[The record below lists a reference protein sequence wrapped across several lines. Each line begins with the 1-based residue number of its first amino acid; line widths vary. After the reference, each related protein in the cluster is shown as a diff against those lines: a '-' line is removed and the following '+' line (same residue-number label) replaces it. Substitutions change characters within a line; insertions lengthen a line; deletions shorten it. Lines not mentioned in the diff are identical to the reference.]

1 MKMGCFPTS
10 TRVRGLASYAAL
22 SLFISIGLA
31 RQADAQDRH
40 DHAGPGRGEV
50 GSYGALAGRPSA
62 AYIESAPPLW
72 TRPGGLEYKITTGSE
87 RAQRYFDQGLRL
99 TYAFNHAEARRAFR
113 QAQRLDPRCALCY
126 WGEALVL
133 GPNINAPMDA
143 EAKVP
148 ALAALRK
155 AQQHAPLASAKEQ
168 TLIAALARRYSDD
181 QRVDRKTLDA
191 AYAAAMG
198 QVAARFPDD
207 LNIAVLYAEALMDL
221 SPWDYWETGGRRPKG
236 RTQDILKVLEAVLAK
251 HPDHAGAI
259 HYYIHVVEASARPQR
274 AERYADRLAALDL
287 GPGTGHLVHMPS
299 HLYFRI
305 GRYLDS
311 LAANRRAV
319 AADETYLR
327 EIRATGI
334 YAEAY
339 YPHAIHMLLV
349 SAQMAGDGKTAIEAA
364 QRLQTAVSDEAV
376 RTIPWVQPIKSAPY
390 FAHAQLSAPSTILAL
405 RDPGNAFPYV
415 KAAWH
420 YARGVAFAARRE
432 VKAAEREAQLIAAL
446 RCRHDFAAL
455 MAGGVPAKE
464 VLDLAQHVV
473 LARIAQ
479 AQGKL
484 ARAAA
489 EFEQAVA
496 IEDRLGYMEP
506 PYWYY
511 PVRQSLGAVRLLAG
525 DLSGAEHAFRASL
538 ARTPNNGWA
547 LYGLREMYARR
558 GDTHAVR
565 DVQHRLAKAWGNQMQ
580 KLDLNRL

>member
-1 MKMGCFPTS
+1 MERFPTK
-10 TRVRGLASYAAL
+10 TPIWGLASYAAL

-40 DHAGPGRGEV
+40 DHVGSGQGEV
-50 GSYGALAGRPSA
+50 GSYGALAGRPST
-62 AYIESAPPLW
+62 AYLESAPPLW
-72 TRPGGLEYKITTGSE
+72 TSPVELEYPITTGSE
-87 RAQRYFDQGLRL
+87 RAQRYFNQGLRL
-99 TYAFNHAEARRAFR
+99 AYAFNHAEARRAFR

-143 EAKVP
+143 GATGP

-155 AQQHAPLASAKEQ
+155 AKRQASSPKEQ
-168 TLIAALARRYSDD
+168 ALIAALARRYSDD
-181 QRVDRKTLDA
+181 RRVDRKTLDA

-198 QVAARFPDD
+198 QVTARYPDD
-207 LNIAVLYAEALMDL
+207 LNLAVLHAEALMDL
-221 SPWDYWETGGRRPKG
+221 SPWDYWEAGGRRPKG
-236 RTQDILKVLEAVLAK
+236 RTQEILKVLEAVLAK
-251 HPDHAGAI
+251 DPDHAGAI
-259 HYYIHVVEASARPQR
+259 HYYIHVVEASDRPQR

-299 HLYFRI
+299 HLYYRV

-311 LAANRRAV
+311 LAVNRRAV
-319 AADETYLR
+319 AADEAYLR
-327 EIRATGI
+327 EVRATGL

-339 YPHAIHMLLV
+339 YPHALHMLLV

-364 QRLQTAVSDEAV
+364 QRLQAAVSDEAV

-390 FAHAQLSAPSTILAL
+390 FAHAQFSVPSTILAL

-420 YARGVAFAARRE
+420 YARGVAFAARGE
-432 VKAAEREAQLIAAL
+432 ITAAEREAQLIAAL
-446 RCRHDFAAL
+446 RRRHGLAAL
-455 MAGGVPAKE
+455 MAGGVPAQDI
-464 VLDLAQHVV
+464 LDLAQHVV

-479 AQGKL
+479 AQARLG
-484 ARAAA
+484 RAAV
-489 EFEQAVA
+489 EFAQAIA

-547 LYGLREMYARR
+547 LYGLREVYGRR

-565 DVQHRLAKAWGNQMQ
+565 DVQHRLTKAWGNTMQ
-580 KLDLNRL
+580 TIDLNRL